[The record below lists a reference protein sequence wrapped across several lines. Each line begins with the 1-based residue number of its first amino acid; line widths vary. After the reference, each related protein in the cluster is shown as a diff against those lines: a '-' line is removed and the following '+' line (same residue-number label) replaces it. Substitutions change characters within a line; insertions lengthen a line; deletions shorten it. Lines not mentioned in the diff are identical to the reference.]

1 MDGKRKVFHWLTY
14 GSLGGEL
21 GWHSKAPAAPRH
33 LYGLDRLADRPDATV
48 IVCEGEKACIAA
60 AHLFPDHVCVSWSG
74 GSSAVHLADWTPL
87 EARRLTL
94 WPDADEA
101 GRKAVAWLA
110 ERFPNAQ
117 IVNVDDKDDGWDA
130 ANLREEGVADPEVWL
145 HSRTE
150 LPPVNDS
157 APDNGSS
164 RATPSCSKAAENGN
178 PVDDL
183 MAEFNASYMVVN
195 ENGKAIIYAP
205 RYDDVLKR
213 DTFDRITFDDLKRLY
228 DNRSVVTGT
237 DDGGNPIRKKAAT
250 VWLQHPLRRQ
260 FIGGVC
266 FDPSGNASRD
276 GVLNLWKGWAVKP
289 CPGDWSLLREHTR
302 RIICRGNAEAFDYL
316 MGWMARMI
324 QHPAEQGEVAVV
336 MKGLEGTDKGTLAKA
351 LKTLMGQHALQIS
364 HPDRAGRRRSQ
375 PKPPKAPRPRSPSRP
390 SPIAA
395 KATQSTSAPIAEPV
409 AAEVPPVPMPH
420 PQRLVVLVRNPDPLP
435 VGPVPPSWQPRPRRV
450 RMPPPIA
457 RARRARAGP

>member
-1 MDGKRKVFHWLTY
+1 MCRLSPERYSPLARRAHRRAPIAARLRLQHQEQTQQCSRKGNAAMDGKRKVFHWLTY

-21 GWHSKAPAAPRH
+21 GWHSKAP
-33 LYGLDRLADRPDATV
+33 
-48 IVCEGEKACIAA
+48 AA

-101 GRKAVAWLA
+101 GRKAVAWFA

-276 GVLNLWKGWAVKP
+276 GVLNLWKGRGRQTMSRRLVAAARAHKADHLPRQRRGVRLSDGLDGP
-289 CPGDWSLLREHTR
+289 HDPAPSRARRGCGCDERPGRHRQGHPREGAEDADGTTR
-302 RIICRGNAEAFDYL
+302 
-316 MGWMARMI
+316 
-324 QHPAEQGEVAVV
+324 
-336 MKGLEGTDKGTLAKA
+336 LAD
-351 LKTLMGQHALQIS
+351 I
-364 HPDRAGRRRSQ
+364 
-375 PKPPKAPRPRSPSRP
+375 PPRPSRP